1 MEDTEDKHLNPLEI
15 ARKKL
20 ADLRVAKREARD
32 RMFYETFDK
41 IFVDPIKR
49 KKREAT
55 VEDERLVEAIISDM
69 VSYAESPE
77 GSRELKNQII
87 YLDHPEK
94 DPDYYSKIVRSQ
106 ICGDIIGEM
115 NGEYWNEYNTEEPLE
130 AHPKCMGDTSLLIGF
145 EDTEEGKEFKQLEEE
160 LVQEVQKLEKEW

>member
-1 MEDTEDKHLNPLEI
+1 
-15 ARKKL
+15 
-20 ADLRVAKREARD
+20 
-32 RMFYETFDK
+32 MFYETFDK

-49 KKREAT
+49 KKRDLT
-55 VEDERLVEAIISDM
+55 VEDDKLVEAMIGDM

-77 GSRELKNQII
+77 GSMELKNRVV
-87 YLDHPEK
+87 YLEHPEE

-130 AHPKCMGDTSLLIGF
+130 AHPKCIGDTSLLIGF
-145 EDTEEGKEFKQLEEE
+145 DDTEEGKEFNRLEEE
-160 LVQEVQKLEKEW
+160 LVNEVHKLEEW

>member
-106 ICGDIIGEM
+106 ICGDS
-115 NGEYWNEYNTEEPLE
+115 
-130 AHPKCMGDTSLLIGF
+130 A
-145 EDTEEGKEFKQLEEE
+145 
-160 LVQEVQKLEKEW
+160 